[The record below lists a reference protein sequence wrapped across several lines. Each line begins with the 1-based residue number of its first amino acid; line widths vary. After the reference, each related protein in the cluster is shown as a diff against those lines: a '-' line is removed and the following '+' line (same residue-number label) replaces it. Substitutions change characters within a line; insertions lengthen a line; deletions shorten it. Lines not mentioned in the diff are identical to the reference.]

1 MGTEKNGFFSLLTLH
16 YMYMNNVQSQP
27 SEFTQNPTQA
37 QTMSR
42 GRGLAA
48 ADPATRARVASAGG
62 LKVSQDRKHM
72 SEIGRLGGQHSHTK
86 SRQEES

>member
-1 MGTEKNGFFSLLTLH
+1 
-16 YMYMNNVQSQP
+16 MNNYTSQP
-27 SEFTQNPTQA
+27 QQEGSPQNLTQTEQ
-37 QTMSR
+37 R

-72 SEIGRLGGQHSHTK
+72 SEIGRLGGQHSHPK
-86 SRQEES
+86 SPQEPTRLSAI